1 MRSLWMDKT
10 IARAL
15 LVLSIGQVAGW
26 GTISLP
32 AILGSRI
39 ASDLHMDIAAVFAG
53 SSVLYVVMGLGAP
66 FLAKPFT
73 RYGARK
79 VMAAG
84 TLAAVPG
91 FVTLSLAN
99 GPVLYFAA
107 WMVLGL
113 AGGAMLTT
121 AAHIMLNEIAGRNA
135 KGAITAMM
143 LVTGLSSSIFWP
155 ITAVLSEA
163 VGWRGTCL
171 VYAVAMIAV
180 CFPLYVL
187 GLPRRAAAHERV
199 GSSSDATAPAH
210 ARVKPGTF
218 YLIVLA
224 VALNGFV
231 TVGLASV
238 VVELLKS
245 LHLPAAQ
252 AIAFGSSLGVLQ
264 VSGRIIDFFGGGK
277 WDGLTTGLVAG
288 LLLPVALLVLMIGGG
303 TTWSIAS
310 FIVLYGLASGALSV
324 ARATIPLVFYDKADY
339 AQAASRIALPLN
351 LIFAIAPPI
360 LAGLLSRFGST
371 APLALALACSCSAL
385 PMLLLLSLRR
395 PSRAAPARG

>member
-1 MRSLWMDKT
+1 MRSLLTDKT
-10 IARAL
+10 VARAL

-39 ASDLHMDIAAVFAG
+39 AGDLHMDIAAVFAG

-73 RYGARK
+73 RYGARRI
-79 VMAAG
+79 MAAG

-91 FVTLSLAN
+91 FVALSLAN
-99 GPVLYFAA
+99 GPGLYFAA
-107 WMVLGL
+107 WMILGV

-163 VGWRGTCL
+163 IGWRGTCL
-171 VYAVAMIAV
+171 VYAATMIAV
-180 CFPLYVL
+180 CFPLYVF
-187 GLPRRAAAHERV
+187 GLPRRTAASEDV
-199 GSSSDATAPAH
+199 GLSSGATAQAL
-210 ARVKPGTF
+210 ASVQPGTF
-218 YLIVLA
+218 YLIVMA

-288 LLLPVALLVLMIGGG
+288 LLLPLALLVLMIGGG
-303 TTWSIAS
+303 TTWSIAG

-339 AQAASRIALPLN
+339 ARAASRIALPLN
-351 LIFAIAPPI
+351 LMFAIAPPI
-360 LAGLLSRFGST
+360 LAGLLVRFGSM
-371 APLALALACSCSAL
+371 APLALSFACSCSAL
-385 PMLLLLSLRR
+385 PMLFLLARRR
-395 PSRAAPARG
+395 PARDMPVQS